1 MLGAHSSIPSMTPIV
16 PPCLVQRSLL
26 LVASLMAMSLASP
39 AARAEPPVAQGVDLS
54 IAPLS
59 RVVGL
64 PPRSDSE
71 LARQDLAILLWLQ
84 GARTPEMAANTW
96 TLLERNT
103 GSFSRALGV
112 DVVKTTP
119 TINAALKAFLKP
131 VDAVKDTL
139 KDRYQRPRPFVAD
152 TRIQPCLPLEQGYSF
167 PSGHAT
173 WFRAASELLAD
184 LVPERR
190 LRLVEVGRHGG
201 NSRVLCG
208 VHYPSDVQAGQRLGV
223 AAAAQL
229 IATPQWK
236 AFKADPAVIAEVE
249 VIRNVPAAALPELV
263 R

>member
-1 MLGAHSSIPSMTPIV
+1 MTATPLRLFIRHALIVVGAFT
-16 PPCLVQRSLL
+16 
-26 LVASLMAMSLASP
+26 ATSLASP
-39 AARAEPPVAQGVDLS
+39 LARAEPSVAQGVVLDV
-54 IAPLS
+54 APL
-59 RVVGL
+59 RAVVGL
-64 PPRSDSE
+64 PPRPDSNVGQ
-71 LARQDLAILLWLQ
+71 QDLAILLWLQ

-96 TLLERNT
+96 TLLERNP

-119 TINAALKAFLKP
+119 TIHGALKAFLKP

-152 TRIQPCLPLEQGYSF
+152 ARIQPCLPLEQGYSF

-173 WFRAASELLAD
+173 WYRAASELLAD

-190 LRLVEVGRHGG
+190 MRLLEVGRHGG

-223 AAAAQL
+223 AAAAQV
-229 IATPQWK
+229 IASPQWK

-249 VIRNVPAAALPELV
+249 AIRKLPAAALPELV

>member
-1 MLGAHSSIPSMTPIV
+1 MISSSSR
-16 PPCLVQRSLL
+16 RSGVRPLL
-26 LVASLMAMSLASP
+26 AASALATGLAAGLAAP
-39 AARAEPPVAQGVDLS
+39 FTARAEAPSGSAVVLNPD
-54 IAPLS
+54 PLS

-64 PPRSDSE
+64 PPAPGSAVAKE
-71 LARQDLAILLWLQ
+71 DLAILLWLQ

-96 TLLERNT
+96 LLLERNLGT
-103 GSFSRALGV
+103 FSRALGV

-119 TINAALKAFLKP
+119 QINAALKTFLKP

-139 KDRYQRPRPFVAD
+139 KDRYQRPRPFVSHAQ
-152 TRIQPCLPLEQGYSF
+152 IQPCLPLEQGYSF

-173 WFRAASELLAD
+173 WYRAASELLAD
-184 LVPERR
+184 LVPQRR
-190 LRLVEVGRHGG
+190 ERLVAVGSHGG

-223 AAAAQL
+223 AAAVQVL
-229 IATPQWK
+229 SSPQWK

-249 VIRNVPAAALPELV
+249 AIRKVPAAALPEQV

>member
-1 MLGAHSSIPSMTPIV
+1 MI
-16 PPCLVQRSLL
+16 CF
-26 LVASLMAMSLASP
+26 ASYRR
-39 AARAEPPVAQGVDLS
+39 AARPMLAAMALAAGLAAPLAVRANTPGGSVVVLNPD
-54 IAPLS
+54 PLS

-64 PPRSDSE
+64 PPAPGSAV
-71 LARQDLAILLWLQ
+71 AREDLAILLWLQ

-96 TLLERNT
+96 LLLERNLGT
-103 GSFSRALGV
+103 FSRALGV

-119 TINAALKAFLKP
+119 EIYGALKTFLKP
-131 VDAVKDTL
+131 VDAVKDNL
-139 KDRYQRPRPFVAD
+139 KDRYQRPRPFVSHAQ
-152 TRIQPCLPLEQGYSF
+152 IQPCLPLEKGYSF

-173 WFRAASELLAD
+173 WYRAASELLAD

-190 LRLVEVGRHGG
+190 ERLVAVGSHGG

-229 IATPQWK
+229 IASPQWK
-236 AFKADPAVIAEVE
+236 AFKADPAVMAEVE
-249 VIRNVPAAALPELV
+249 AIRKVPAAALPEQV